1 MRSRPQN
8 VKNTSTRSTDKTDI
22 VSSRKST
29 LYNSFFLFLRAS
41 LVVQAVKK
49 NIYIY
54 MPAMRETQV

>member
-49 NIYIY
+49 KN